1 MTSDDEKKQP
11 FIRLA
16 MTTGVPAIKMIARKS
31 FERYVPLIGK
41 LPAPMNAYFSGH
53 VLKGT
58 VFIAQSEKK
67 QGSVLGYAI
76 VIQRDGEWLLDNI
89 AVSPEA
95 EGRGV
100 GSALIAAYKTFLQ
113 KRGVQRYHLHTSEA
127 MEQNL
132 TWYPEI
138 GFVETPPRLEDGFS
152 RIWFI
157 KEMVPRSVDYNGS
170 D

>member
-16 MTTGVPAIKMIARKS
+16 MTTDVPAIKLIARKS

-41 LPAPMNAYFSGH
+41 PPAPMNANFSGH
-53 VLKGT
+53 ILKDT

-76 VIQRDGEWLLDNI
+76 VLQRDGEWLLDNI

-95 EGRGV
+95 QGRGV
-100 GSALIAAYKTFLQ
+100 GSALIAACETFLQ
-113 KRGVQRYHLHTSEA
+113 KRGVQRYHLYTNEA

-138 GFVETPPRLEDGFS
+138 GFVEMARRLEDGFS
-152 RIWFI
+152 RIYFT
-157 KEMVPRSVDYNGS
+157 KEMVPKSVD
-170 D
+170 

>member
-1 MTSDDEKKQP
+1 
-11 FIRLA
+11 
-16 MTTGVPAIKMIARKS
+16 MTTEVPAIKLIARKS

-67 QGSVLGYAI
+67 RGSVLGYAI
-76 VIQRDGEWLLDNI
+76 VLQRDGEWLLDNI

-95 EGRGV
+95 QGRGV
-100 GSALIAAYKTFLQ
+100 GSALIVACETFLL
-113 KRGVQRYHLHTSEA
+113 KRGIQRYHLYTNEA

-132 TWYPEI
+132 ACYPEI
-138 GFVETPPRLEDGFS
+138 GFVEMARCLEDKFL
-152 RIWFI
+152 RI
-157 KEMVPRSVDYNGS
+157 
-170 D
+170 